1 MKKILLLFAVCFFT
15 LQSDIYAGNNNECIE
30 TSEIYT
36 IHSSSTGLITYEML
50 VYASDVVDELCNYF
64 NDSTADGVL
73 SIYCKFVPGS
83 TICLAYKVVS
93 YACGING
100 TVRLVLQGEY
110 NAALNKAIK
119 MATKTFTVTKEYGRY
134 VIK

>member
-1 MKKILLLFAVCFFT
+1 MKRILLLFVVCFFT

-36 IHSSSTGLITYEML
+36 IHSSSTGLTTYEIL
-50 VYASDVVDELCNYF
+50 VYATDIVDDLCNSF
-64 NDSTADGVL
+64 NGSALDAGL

-83 TICLAYKVVS
+83 TTCLVYKAVS
-93 YACGING
+93 VACGING
-100 TVRLVLQGEY
+100 TVRLVLKGEY
-110 NAALNKAIK
+110 NAALYKAVIT
-119 MATKTFTVTKEYGRY
+119 ASKTFTVTKENGRY